1 MLKRLPD
8 PPAAFDDKT
17 GSMTF
22 DLRQHLSG
30 SIKSEGVIFG
40 PTGRLV
46 SRFVADMEGEWDGN
60 RGQLREAF
68 RFASGATEQRCWSIT
83 LRDDGRYTATAG
95 DIIGQ
100 AGGVIEG
107 TSVKSLYRLKLGA
120 DAGNHIVS
128 VEDWMY
134 LSESGVIL
142 NRSKFRKFGI
152 KVGELFATLRPVSGT
167 PSSDL

>member
-8 PPAAFDDKT
+8 PPVQT
-17 GSMTF
+17 GDITGALSF

-30 SIKSEGVIFG
+30 TIKSEGVIFG
-40 PTGRLV
+40 PMGRVV
-46 SRFVADMEGEWDGN
+46 SRFVADMQGEWNGN
-60 RGQLREAF
+60 EGQLREAF
-68 RFASGATEQRCWSIT
+68 RFASGATEQRCWSIM
-83 LRDDGRYTATAG
+83 LHDDGLFTATAG

-100 AGGVIEG
+100 AQGMIEG
-107 TSVKSLYRLKLGA
+107 TSAKSLYRLKLGA

-134 LSESGVIL
+134 LSENGVIL

-152 KVGELFATLRPVSGT
+152 KVGELFATIRPVPRTT
-167 PSSDL
+167 PSEL